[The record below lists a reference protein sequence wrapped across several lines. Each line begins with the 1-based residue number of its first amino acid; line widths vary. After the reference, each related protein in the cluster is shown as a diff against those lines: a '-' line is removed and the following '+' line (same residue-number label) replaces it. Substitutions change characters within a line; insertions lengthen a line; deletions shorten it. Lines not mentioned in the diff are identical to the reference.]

1 MRTGDIEL
9 AGFTLTADEW
19 RAFDDETRAL
29 LLGCATAD
37 EVDARDAGP
46 VTPGPAPAAA

>member
-19 RAFDDETRAL
+19 LAFDDETRAL
-29 LLGCATAD
+29 LLRCADD
-37 EVDARDAGP
+37 EPEEA
-46 VTPGPAPAAA
+46 TPAPAPAAA